1 MTTTT
6 RATLSANTLIG
17 DSVKNPAGEDLG
29 SIKDIMLDVD
39 HGRIAYAVLSF
50 GGFLG
55 MGDKLFAIPWNALRL
70 DPVDQCFVLNVNKET
85 LKNAEGFD
93 KDHWPDM
100 TDPTWGTRIHEHY
113 GTRPYWE

>member
-1 MTTTT
+1 
-6 RATLSANTLIG
+6 
-17 DSVKNPAGEDLG
+17 
-29 SIKDIMLDVD
+29 
-39 HGRIAYAVLSF
+39 
-50 GGFLG
+50 
-55 MGDKLFAIPWNALRL
+55 
-70 DPVDQCFVLNVNKET
+70 